1 MNREQTR
8 KLERG
13 TRNNADRLR
22 ALNVQQQVKL
32 DLDDGGVP
40 VVVTRETG
48 DGKRVASI
56 GGTWRIDSEWWRLP
70 IVRRYVEVILEGGGR
85 VVLFED
91 LSTGEWWI
99 QKPAWTFRVPTSA
112 FQLPCTSSST
122 ATPLSRSSTAPRS
135 PSSSRSPRRSS
146 ATPCS
151 RSPTTTACTARW
163 RSRKKRNS
171 SASRRSPARS

>member
-22 ALNVQQQVKL
+22 ALNVQQQVKV

-48 DGKRVASI
+48 DGKRVESI
-56 GGTWRIDSEWWRLP
+56 GETWRIDDEWWRLP
-70 IVRRYVEVILEGGGR
+70 IVRRDVEVLFEGGGR

-91 LSTGEWWI
+91 M
-99 QKPAWTFRVPTSA
+99 
-112 FQLPCTSSST
+112 
-122 ATPLSRSSTAPRS
+122 
-135 PSSSRSPRRSS
+135 SSRV
-146 ATPCS
+146 
-151 RSPTTTACTARW
+151 W
-163 RSRKKRNS
+163 RMEM
-171 SASRRSPARS
+171 